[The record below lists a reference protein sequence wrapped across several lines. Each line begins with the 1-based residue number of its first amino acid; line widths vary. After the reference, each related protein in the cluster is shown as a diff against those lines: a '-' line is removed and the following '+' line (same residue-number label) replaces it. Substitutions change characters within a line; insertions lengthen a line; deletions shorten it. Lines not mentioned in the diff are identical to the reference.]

1 MVTVRSTHILSR
13 FRARVADLKSTAPD
27 PENELGQQM
36 YPRRHFFEQ
45 ASAVMAA
52 AGRSVPVFIDKYL
65 APSWEDAKWMY
76 DRAQELEIPFMAGSS
91 VPICFWRNTAE
102 GEGCKPKDIHYRR
115 ASAHKPALRADPAA
129 EHPIGVELESALM
142 LSYGHLEAY
151 GYHGLEAL
159 AAQVERRGDGVERGI
174 AAVQCLSG
182 DAVWAAAEE
191 GVWSVRLAL
200 AALDLVDKN
209 DDEGYAAAAQA
220 AGTTGGLELLK
231 AGAGEGSSVF
241 LIEFADGF
249 RAALLHAQGGFVSS
263 W

>member
-102 GEGCKPKDIHYRR
+102 GEGCKPEGDALSPSLGSQTSVARR
-115 ASAHKPALRADPAA
+115 PRSGAPH
-129 EHPIGVELESALM
+129 
-142 LSYGHLEAY
+142 
-151 GYHGLEAL
+151 
-159 AAQVERRGDGVERGI
+159 RRG
-174 AAVQCLSG
+174 A
-182 DAVWAAAEE
+182 
-191 GVWSVRLAL
+191 
-200 AALDLVDKN
+200 
-209 DDEGYAAAAQA
+209 
-220 AGTTGGLELLK
+220 
-231 AGAGEGSSVF
+231 
-241 LIEFADGF
+241 
-249 RAALLHAQGGFVSS
+249 
-263 W
+263 